1 MMIVNEPYFIVLFRE
16 CLVQLAIIIYNVS
29 LKEILWFTDTS
40 LVDAAHS
47 SDLIT
52 FVFRSHIKPIFQ
64 SIAAKVGSEPCC
76 DWVRIAQKTPSW
88 FFLQLLKLSC

>member
-1 MMIVNEPYFIVLFRE
+1 MYHWKKYCGSQTHHF
-16 CLVQLAIIIYNVS
+16 
-29 LKEILWFTDTS
+29 
-40 LVDAAHS
+40 VDAAHS